1 MSEKSSSSFQQA
13 RDKAL
18 RALVAQGGLTAEQVS
33 GLKLEQLHLATGTL
47 VAEPDEFASE
57 TAAGTQ
63 AIHLKLDASM
73 QRALIGWL
81 VVRPDGPNDHLFPGA
96 GQQGLDV
103 ATIQKVVGEEKPPSA
118 PEAEK
123 PTGAK
128 AAVPADA
135 GAPKDLPEPMP
146 RQSPAAKQE
155 AAPPP
160 PPPGSLPEEPEAVP
174 LDEIEALR
182 KRLADAYEGRDP
194 AIPRQRARPPARE
207 SQPPPPRAEK
217 RASDKMRDWT
227 VPPPPPASVP
237 PELRQAEK
245 KKEEEALESAPAP
258 APKPS
263 PHKPGVTVSEEEA
276 AEAAEAAPAEPAAE
290 GRLRALWKA
299 GASQLTVSYRSVAIG
314 GVAFLVVLCCGGI
327 AIGGGLM
334 LSGGGTSGLL
344 VAATPA
350 ESETPTEM
358 PDSSMT
364 AAVPSAIPTETAAS
378 TPTPPPTPTET
389 PLPTVTDT
397 PAATPT
403 PVVIVVTATPTPE
416 PPATDTPVP
425 TDTPSVAAP
434 AAPTATPQ
442 PAFKYPAPTVIEP
455 RDKSVTSGS
464 VLYLKWQPVGPLAD
478 DEWYAVRL
486 VFNEQGQP
494 VYEGGDIKE
503 TDWLVPERFYYKADG
518 PDLQYRWF
526 VFVERQNADGSATQ
540 LSPESSTNVF
550 RWE

>member
-1 MSEKSSSSFQQA
+1 MSEKSNSSFQQA

-18 RALVAQGGLTAEQVS
+18 RALIAQGGLTAEQVS
-33 GLKLEQLHLATGTL
+33 GLKLQQLHLATGTL
-47 VAEPDEFASE
+47 VAEPDEFASRR
-57 TAAGTQ
+57 AADTQ
-63 AIHLKLDASM
+63 AINLKLDASM

-103 ATIQKVVGEEKPPSA
+103 ATIQKVVEGEKPPSA
-118 PEAEK
+118 SEAEK
-123 PTGAK
+123 AAGAK
-128 AAVPADA
+128 AAAPADA
-135 GAPKDLPEPMP
+135 DAPKDLPEPMP
-146 RQSPAAKQE
+146 RQSPAAKRE
-155 AAPPP
+155 AATPA

-182 KRLADAYEGRDP
+182 KRLAEAYEAWDP
-194 AIPRQRARPPARE
+194 AVPRQRARPPARE

-217 RASDKMRDWT
+217 RASDRMRDWA
-227 VPPPPPASVP
+227 VPPPPPASAP
-237 PELRQAEK
+237 PEPRRAEK

-263 PHKPGVTVSEEEA
+263 PRKPDVTVSEEEA
-276 AEAAEAAPAEPAAE
+276 AEAAEAAPATSAVA
-290 GRLRALWKA
+290 GRIRSLWKA
-299 GASQLTVSYRSVAIG
+299 GASQLTLSYRSVAIG
-314 GVAFLVVLCCGGI
+314 GVAFLVVLCCGAV

-344 VAATPA
+344 AAATPA

-358 PDSSMT
+358 PDSAI
-364 AAVPSAIPTETAAS
+364 AAPVPSAAPTETATS
-378 TPTPPPTPTET
+378 TPPLSPTET
-389 PLPTVTDT
+389 PLPTATDT
-397 PAATPT
+397 PAATAT

-425 TDTPSVAAP
+425 TDTPSAQAP

-442 PAFKYPAPTVIEP
+442 PAFKYPAPSVIEP
-455 RDKSVTSGS
+455 KDKSVASGS

-503 TDWLVPERFYYKADG
+503 TDWLVPERFYYRADG

-526 VFVERQNADGSATQ
+526 VFVERQNPDGSATQ
-540 LSPESSTNVF
+540 LSPESSANVF